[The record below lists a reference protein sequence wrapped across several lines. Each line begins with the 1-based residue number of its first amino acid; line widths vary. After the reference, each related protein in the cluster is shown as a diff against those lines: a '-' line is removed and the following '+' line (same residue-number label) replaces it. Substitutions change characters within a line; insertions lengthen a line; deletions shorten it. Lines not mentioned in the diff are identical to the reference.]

1 VRVPLLPEMNAD
13 TVGDT
18 LYDTVLTKVVKSQM
32 WTKEMCT
39 CSYPR
44 QHNEALEVC
53 IEAYGHKLHEFI
65 IFCCLPAVGAYRE
78 CLRQSDSLLW
88 SEALIANVRCGGWP
102 FALKVMVPG
111 ERDKL
116 FPESFGLRNER
127 RIKKN
132 LFNDLCYFVNHTT
145 FCEQDDE
152 NTLMRWDLFG
162 DELDGDVEV
171 QDAASTKAT
180 EVMYWISLAIQLI
193 EDGVYVAE
201 MDLQAI
207 FALIGIAEHASLRG
221 YLTAFNMFYW
231 RSVHPDIIG
240 QYGAKPPAKP
250 PSVRLDVGGL
260 PWCGQRGRSALLQE
274 MGGSPIIQGLPWW
287 DSRCKR
293 GTHTRPPIFVQ
304 MQRPRHRTR

>member
-1 VRVPLLPEMNAD
+1 MVD
-13 TVGDT
+13 
-18 LYDTVLTKVVKSQM
+18 KV
-32 WTKEMCT
+32 
-39 CSYPR
+39 
-44 QHNEALEVC
+44 
-53 IEAYGHKLHEFI
+53 
-65 IFCCLPAVGAYRE
+65 
-78 CLRQSDSLLW
+78 
-88 SEALIANVRCGGWP
+88 ANVRCGGWP

-145 FCEQDDE
+145 FCEQDDD
-152 NTLMRWDLFG
+152 TLMQWDLFG

-201 MDLQAI
+201 MELQAA

-221 YLTAFNMFYW
+221 FLTAFNMFYW

-240 QYGAKPPAKP
+240 QCGAKPPAKP

-274 MGGSPIIQGLPWW
+274 MGGSPIIH
-287 DSRCKR
+287 R
-293 GTHTRPPIFVQ
+293 GRW
-304 MQRPRHRTR
+304 RPRTASKRCRRSVTSRTRLRRRFHSSCRQFGGHRTLKTLRSRRRKCLATPIHGVVSCLCSQPSRVTCTVSACSRACVQTMLHV